1 VTAEEGEGRLKRMRR
16 GIAAYFRSDPV
27 TKGKIPAISFLIPC

>member
-27 TKGKIPAISFLIPC
+27 TKAKTAVISILIP